1 MPDLKFKGGKFYFS
15 LGFTGNTPLLIPRI
29 SNPDFLDK
37 ETFMIKSAP
46 GIKQLLEGDLGITEM
61 IMMKVLDPVFA
72 SISSNMLVAEAISK
86 QATPLDESNTNAIPY
101 DDKSIVAKAKAVM
114 LGNYIPKDN
123 GLKALEKTIITTM
136 MESHKPIFDF
146 AKILIDM
153 LGIAEDVVCRF
164 LGTSIKVLGKEVG
177 FPSRNPAYWDKSL
190 GYTQTMSY
198 SSKDFQTA
206 FKLASNE
213 FIKTMSPS
221 HPLKG
226 IDDQSTSNVDNG
238 DNRDAIYVGYF
249 DENGKDVE
257 PPLWVI
263 NSNKWVKKDVLN
275 SNGDNISVGSPFK
288 RLSIELSE
296 GVEQIRQYHMNA
308 INKLEKQ
315 KQDIIDALN
324 KSVNELE
331 STKEDIDH
339 IETQK
344 EQAIKEFDKLIQSVY
359 DMIDGTNING
369 GNYIDDEDISKGINA
384 PVVLTEWVSKTRASQ
399 LRQKYFPETVST
411 VQSLV
416 DKKGEPIAPY
426 TFIPKVKV
434 DYRGKEIA
442 VESPLAYSNQV
453 EKKKVKN
460 LDVFYNKKQGSL
472 LNTYSEKNIINS
484 YDVRYRTNKNK
495 PYEEINK
502 TWFMHN
508 DNDVYLPDSLKNYY
522 LPIEWEELLE
532 YEIRNKETGAVI
544 RKEYETTTRRIDIE
558 NDYELRVI
566 KVINRALPLATSEKL
581 DNINT
586 KNTKIDPLT
595 GTIYNKGNNIPQ
607 VLIQGEDGKTPLTNL
622 HSTPDINEKNLLK
635 EGIIKHGLDPRFPK
649 SKVFFLIEALKKD
662 DNGLTAINGKYN
674 ENETANTDKG
684 GSRGKE
690 WYGLLDKFT
699 AFPMIA
705 TKLLPLIGGKLIP
718 LIIEILQ
725 LIQNP
730 MKIKQ
735 MLLDLV
741 LDKKISKFP
750 INFPHFDKDKGV
762 IGKVRKLYSEGFKVP
777 ERFEDDIKKVRD
789 KAYYAGAQIDKKAAQ
804 IISMIDGQAVA
815 DFGKGIFDKPLFSFG
830 VNIQTTNID
839 KPIEMIKELKEGV
852 KQQPIISV
860 ILSFIKLPFEVIF
873 KIFMW
878 IINWVKKLLNPMKI
892 AAAIKEFIT
901 FKWLF
906 DIISKDSLFKMLG
919 MVEPN
924 LGMINKLIDAIKNKD
939 VLSDVIGTIREGGQG
954 VETLVYD
961 LFKNGI
967 KVGTEVEKRPYVG
980 NKNKSDSS
988 VISTSDSD
996 KDNSNLFDI
1005 ADLLAG
1011 LTGLLK
1017 GLCGE
1022 REFNLN
1028 DLLPIPFLGDMPD
1041 YNLCELPLLFL
1052 KPLELIG
1059 GLLHMVQELLNAL
1072 ISMPLAIFG
1081 LEPHIKI
1088 PKFGKEI
1095 PMFDKFEEMLQAL
1108 RDSLTPPVVTG

>member
-1 MPDLKFKGGKFYFS
+1 MDLKFKNNAFFFSILGDFGG
-15 LGFTGNTPLLIPRI
+15 LTPILIPRI

-46 GIKQLLEGDLGITEM
+46 GIKQLLDGDLGITEM
-61 IMMKVLDPVFA
+61 IMMKVLDPVFNSVA
-72 SISSNMLVAEAISK
+72 NNIHVAEVMAK
-86 QATPLDESNTNAIPY
+86 QATPLDESNSDAIPQ
-101 DDKSIVAKAKAVM
+101 DDKSIIAKAKAVM
-114 LGNYIPKDN
+114 LDNYIPKDN

-146 AKILIDM
+146 AKILMEM

-164 LGTSIKVLGKEVG
+164 LGTSIKIMGKEVG
-177 FPSRNPAYWDKSL
+177 FPSRNPAYWEKSL
-190 GYTQTMSY
+190 GYAQTMSF

-213 FIKTMSPS
+213 FIKKMAST

-226 IDDQSTSNVDNG
+226 VDDQSGSSVDDG
-238 DNRDAIYVGYF
+238 DSRDAIYVGYF
-249 DENGKDVE
+249 DENGNEVE
-257 PPLWVI
+257 PPLWVL
-263 NSNKWVKKDVLN
+263 NSNKWVKKDVLDTN
-275 SNGDNISVGSPFK
+275 NNNITVGSPFK
-288 RLSIELSE
+288 RLSLELNE
-296 GVEQIRQYHMNA
+296 GVEQIRQYHLNA
-308 INKLEKQ
+308 VAKLEKQ
-315 KQDIIDALN
+315 KQEILDSLN
-324 KSVNELE
+324 KSISEIKD
-331 STKEDIDH
+331 KEDVDH
-339 IETQK
+339 IESQK
-344 EQAIKEFDKLIQSVY
+344 KQVNQEFDSLIQSVY

-369 GNYIDDEDISKGINA
+369 DNYIDDDDISKGVNP
-384 PVVLTEWVSKTRASQ
+384 PVVLTEWISKTRASQ

-416 DKKGEPIAPY
+416 DRKGEPIAPY
-426 TFIPKVKV
+426 THIPKVKV
-434 DYRGKEIA
+434 NYRGKEVG
-442 VESPLAYSNQV
+442 VESPLAYTNQI
-453 EKKKVKN
+453 EKKKVKD
-460 LDVFYNKKQGSL
+460 LDTFYDKKQGSL
-472 LNTYSEKNIINS
+472 LNTYSERNIIKN
-484 YDVRYRTNKNK
+484 YDVHYKTNKKK
-495 PYEEINK
+495 PYVEVDK
-502 TWFMHN
+502 TWFMHK
-508 DNDVYLPDSLKNYY
+508 DNDVYIPDALKNYY
-522 LPIEWEELLE
+522 LPIEWEEVLE

-544 RKEYETTTRRIDIE
+544 RKEYETTTRKIDIE

-566 KVINRALPLATSEKL
+566 KVVNRALPLAPSEKL

-586 KNTKIDPLT
+586 KNVKIDPLT
-595 GTIYNKGNNIPQ
+595 GTIYNHGNNIPQ
-607 VLIQGEDGKTPLTNL
+607 VLIQEDNGKSPLLNL

-649 SKVFFLIEALKKD
+649 NKVFFLIEALKKD
-662 DNGLTAINGKYN
+662 ESGLVAINGKYN
-674 ENETANTDKG
+674 EADVAKAEKGDKNK
-684 GSRGKE
+684 GKK

-699 AFPMIA
+699 ALPMIA
-705 TKLLPLIGGKLIP
+705 AKLLPLIGGKLIP

-735 MLLDLV
+735 MLLDLA
-741 LDKKISKFP
+741 LDKKLSKFP
-750 INFPHFDKDKGV
+750 INFPDFDKDKGV
-762 IGKVRKLYSEGFKVP
+762 IGKVRKLYNEGFKVP
-777 ERFEDDIKKVRD
+777 ERFEDDVKKIKD
-789 KAYYAGAQIDKKAAQ
+789 KAYYAGAQIDKKAVE

-839 KPIEMIKELKEGV
+839 KPVDFISELQEGT
-852 KQQPIISV
+852 KLQPIITM
-860 ILSFIKLPFEVIF
+860 ILNFIKLPFEVIF

-878 IINWVKKLLNPMKI
+878 VIKWVKKLLNPIKI
-892 AAAIKEFIT
+892 PAAIAEFIT
-901 FKWLF
+901 FKWLR
-906 DIISKDSLFKMLG
+906 DIIGKDSLFKMLG

-924 LGMINKLIDAIKNKD
+924 LDMMNKLIDAIKDKEI
-939 VLSDVIGTIREGGQG
+939 LSNVIDSIRGGG
-954 VETLVYD
+954 KSVEVLVYD
-961 LFKNGI
+961 LFKNGV
-967 KVGTEVEKRPYVG
+967 KVGTEIEERPYSSATSKQG
-980 NKNKSDSS
+980 NTNGN
-988 VISTSDSD
+988 TNGND
-996 KDNSNLFDI
+996 KSNLLDI

-1028 DLLPIPFLGDMPD
+1028 DLLPIPFLGNMPD

-1059 GLLHMVQELLNAL
+1059 GILHIVQELLNAL
-1072 ISMPLAIFG
+1072 IAMPLSIFG